1 MLITEVIVA
10 VLVRATARVKAVELM
25 MESLREYLIFK
36 VINTTEKIKE
46 EFSDFYT
53 AVLCM
58 AEYQESNNGELHI

>member
-46 EFSDFYT
+46 EFSDFY